1 MNIIIESLRITD
13 IPGRLS
19 KTINFKERDNL
30 ITSEKNSR
38 GKSVLMKSIYHT
50 MGADSMFD
58 NNFNKDNVLFELSF
72 RSDENTYRIMRYKD
86 NFSVVKN
93 AVLVNYIRKGS
104 RTDLSSFFQEEF
116 GTSVYLK
123 NRKKTT
129 ELAPPAYLF
138 IPYYLDQDRSW
149 REEQEPFTKR
159 TMDQYEPL
167 SRNDLYLYHLGL
179 YKEDYGQLK
188 SEIDELTKKISNS
201 KEELFRLDQSYQDV
215 KKTID
220 NETVVVNGDELESL
234 YRTNSDKINKLMKG
248 QRELIDHLMQCDRSR
263 TNCLI
268 SIRNNNTI
276 IEKLKAKK
284 ETNSMVVKCPNCNEE
299 FDVELKDE
307 MITIYSQVVL
317 EKENESLNL
326 EVRELDKKIAELKTQ
341 INEMNDSIDGINKET
356 VQSRSNYEKY
366 VTRLALSSLLDKQIK
381 EIAELSSRLALLEE
395 SKKIKEENLK
405 KIKEKTDNAKRKF
418 CDYYSDYLINL
429 GVNLF
434 SQKDISAFKKLAL
447 SGSQY
452 IRSTLAFYFAFLKVK
467 TELNSKCYNFPLVI
481 DSPREGEQDEYN
493 SMNILDFVLGET
505 VNDYQR
511 IVASVNAKNYIS
523 PEKLKTINVIELT
536 NEEGEVMSSDEYK
549 ENEIEILMSL
559 AYFRREN

>member
-19 KTINFKERDNL
+19 KTINFKKRDNL

-58 NNFNKDNVLFELSF
+58 KNFNKDNVLFELSF
-72 RSDENTYRIMRYKD
+72 RSDGNTYRIMRYKN

-93 AVLVNYIRKGS
+93 GVLVNYIRSGS

-149 REEQEPFTKR
+149 KEEQEPFTKQ

-188 SEIDELTKKISNS
+188 SEIEELTQKISNS
-201 KEELFRLDQSYQDV
+201 KEKLFRLDQSYQDV

-234 YRTNSDKINKLMKG
+234 YRTNSNKINKLMED
-248 QRELIDHLMQCDRSR
+248 QRKLMDYLMQFDRSR

-284 ETNSMVVKCPNCNEE
+284 ETNSMVVRCPNCNEE
-299 FDVELKDE
+299 FDVELKGE
-307 MITIYSQVVL
+307 ITTVYSQVVF

-326 EVRELDKKIAELKTQ
+326 EVKELDKKIAELKTQ
-341 INEMNDSIDGINKET
+341 INDMNDSIDGINKEI
-356 VQSRSNYEKY
+356 VQSRSNYK
-366 VTRLALSSLLDKQIK
+366 
-381 EIAELSSRLALLEE
+381 
-395 SKKIKEENLK
+395 NM
-405 KIKEKTDNAKRKF
+405 
-418 CDYYSDYLINL
+418 
-429 GVNLF
+429 
-434 SQKDISAFKKLAL
+434 SQD
-447 SGSQY
+447 
-452 IRSTLAFYFAFLKVK
+452 
-467 TELNSKCYNFPLVI
+467 
-481 DSPREGEQDEYN
+481 
-493 SMNILDFVLGET
+493 
-505 VNDYQR
+505 
-511 IVASVNAKNYIS
+511 
-523 PEKLKTINVIELT
+523 
-536 NEEGEVMSSDEYK
+536 
-549 ENEIEILMSL
+549 
-559 AYFRREN
+559 